1 MKTVTFV
8 CTGNT
13 CRSPM
18 AAALFA
24 EHLQKNNITDIFV
37 QSAGL
42 AATGAPAEP
51 NAVAAMAEVG
61 LDISGHSSKQL
72 TARHLQRGG
81 YFLCMTE
88 GHKAV
93 LLQAGLP
100 ENRILVLGI
109 PDPYGGD
116 LQVYRACRDAILKL
130 LPELVNVLC

>member
-1 MKTVTFV
+1 MKTVTFI

-24 EHLQKNNITDIFV
+24 QHLQKKNITDILV

-51 NAVAAMAEVG
+51 NAVTAMAEMG
-61 LDISGHSSKQL
+61 IDISGHTSKQL
-72 TARHLQRGG
+72 TAEHLRQGG
-81 YFLCMTE
+81 YFVCMTQ
-88 GHKAV
+88 GHKTV
-93 LLQAGLP
+93 LLQAGVP
-100 ENRILVLGI
+100 ERQIFVLGI

-116 LQVYRACRDAILKL
+116 LQVYRACRDALIKL
-130 LPELVNVLC
+130 LPELVNALC